1 LRETI
6 IKDYKMKYGKT
17 LILSLGGSLIVP
29 SAIDSGFLIK
39 FKAFIESEIKNN
51 TRFIIVAGGGA
62 TARAYRDAGI
72 AVVKKMPI
80 DDLDWLGIH
89 ATRLNAHL
97 IRTIFRQ
104 EAYAKIVT
112 HPGIKDRTDKP
123 IIIGAGYRPG
133 CSTDYDAV
141 HLAKTYGA
149 RKVINLS
156 NIDYVYDKDPKKP
169 GAKKIEEITWKKF
182 RKIVGNKWNPGL
194 HAPFD
199 PIASKFADQNNLE
212 VLVVNGK
219 NFKNLKAA
227 IDGKAFIGTIIRN

>member
-1 LRETI
+1 MPF
-6 IKDYKMKYGKT
+6 KKT
-17 LILSLGGSLIVP
+17 FILSLGGSLIVP
-29 SAIDSGFLIK
+29 SVVDSNFLVK
-39 FKAFIESEIKNN
+39 FKKFIESEVKAGN
-51 TRFIIVAGGGA
+51 RFIIVAGGGH

-80 DDLDWLGIH
+80 EDLDWLGIH

-97 IRTIFRQ
+97 IRTIFRDK
-104 EAYAKIVT
+104 AYAKIVT
-112 HPGIKDRTDKP
+112 HPHIKDRTNAP

-149 RKVINLS
+149 EIVINLS
-156 NIDYVYDKDPKKP
+156 NIDYVYTKDPKLS
-169 GAKKIEEITWKKF
+169 GAKKITQITWKEF
-182 RKIVGNKWNPGL
+182 RKIVGNKWDPRL

-212 VLVVNGK
+212 VIVLNGK
-219 NFKNLKAA
+219 DLLNLRSALHGKKFK
-227 IDGKAFIGTIIRN
+227 GTMIKN